1 MNAAKLSLCFSALV
15 LRSSRSKLPSASD
28 LTGMTFKPAITAD
41 YELSSVSPEVESENE
56 FTYSGVG
63 SVCANR
69 NQADITMTFTSR
81 FMISPND
88 RQTSIL
94 SSSARVWLQGASVET
109 SDLAKVVFEFLLI
122 LVK

>member
-1 MNAAKLSLCFSALV
+1 MNAAKLSLCFSALA

-41 YELSSVSPEVESENE
+41 YDLSSVSPEVENGNE

-63 SVCANR
+63 SVCTNR
-69 NQADITMTFTSR
+69 NQADITMTFTSG
-81 FMISPND
+81 FMVSPND
-88 RQTSIL
+88 RQASIL
-94 SSSARVWLQGASVET
+94 SSSTRVWLQGASVET